1 MSEHPCSSPQQPLV
15 SVVMGVWNPHPKHFP
30 EVVESILA
38 QTYQNLQIILIED
51 PSERD
56 GREMVGH
63 LKDDRLTHIRN
74 EQRTSL
80 PDQLNKGLG
89 LATADLIARGDAD
102 DIWEPHR
109 VATQVQC
116 FDNDPDLVVLG
127 STLNIIDDNGTHLG
141 YRDYPR
147 KHEDIVRALRRY
159 CPIAQPVV
167 MFRREAV
174 MKLGGYHKDFY
185 VEDYDLW
192 CRLAKA
198 GAKFENYPEPLVRY
212 RVHPEGMKSTKLKKQ
227 LGETIRMKEAH
238 FRGQMVAADHMRLL
252 AERALMW
259 MPSKFVLWLFGQ
271 MTFSKHLPSSNQAG
285 P

>member
-1 MSEHPCSSPQQPLV
+1 MSEPTTDSPEQPLV
-15 SVVMGVWNPHPKHFP
+15 SVVMGVWNPHPRYFP
-30 EVVESILA
+30 EAVESILN

-56 GREMVGH
+56 GREMIRH
-63 LKDDRLTHIRN
+63 LPDERLIHIRN

-80 PDQLNKGLG
+80 PDQLNKGLS

-109 VATQVQC
+109 VATQFKC
-116 FDNDPDLVVLG
+116 FQDDPNLVVLG
-127 STLNIIDDNGTHLG
+127 STLNIIDIDGNHLG

-147 KHEDIVRALRRY
+147 KHEDIVQALRRY

-167 MFRREAV
+167 MFRRDAV
-174 MKLGGYHKDFY
+174 MQLGGYQKDFY

-192 CRLAKA
+192 CRLAEA
-198 GAKFENYPEPLVRY
+198 GAKFTNYPEPLVRY

-238 FRGQMVAADHMRLL
+238 FRGQLVAADHLRLL

-259 MPSKFVLWLFGQ
+259 MPSKFVLWLFGR
-271 MTFSKHLPSSNQAG
+271 MTFSKQLPSNT
-285 P
+285 

>member
-1 MSEHPCSSPQQPLV
+1 MPETNFPSLEQPLI
-15 SVVMGVWNPHPKHFP
+15 SVVMGVWNPHPRHFP

-56 GREMVGH
+56 GREMIRH
-63 LKDDRLTHIRN
+63 LQDDRIIHIRN
-74 EQRTSL
+74 EERTSL

-89 LATADLIARGDAD
+89 LATADLVARGDAD

-109 VATQVQC
+109 VATQAKC
-116 FDNDPDLVVLG
+116 FEDDPELVVLG
-127 STLNIIDDNGTHLG
+127 STLNIIDDEGNHLG

-147 KHEDIVRALRRY
+147 NHEDIVRALRRY

-167 MFRREAV
+167 MFRRETV

-198 GAKFENYPEPLVRY
+198 GAKFANHPEPLIRY

-238 FRGQMVAADHMRLL
+238 FRGQFAAADHMRIL
-252 AERALMW
+252 AERGLMM

-271 MTFSKHLPSSNQAG
+271 MTFSKELPSST
-285 P
+285 